1 MRSSVFVFLLL
12 AMFLPSGFLLAQAGS
27 KPVTPAAGASQPA
40 AKITSKLPHQFIY
53 PGDGFYPEE
62 LAKKGVQGEVT
73 LEIQLSKDGKTSV
86 TRLIGSSKS
95 AELDKNAL
103 NLVNTGFYKLPENGL
118 KYFEGIYTLNIIF
131 LRDSVLTINKK
142 TCADLNTDLAY
153 FRSVAPNESI
163 RNLPAFEL
171 MANIFT
177 VQLMK
182 DRGANGALAF
192 VKSVNAIDNDV
203 AQTCARK
210 PAALLVKTYVQAS
223 GRQGVKL

>member
-1 MRSSVFVFLLL
+1 MRSGVLVFLFL
-12 AMFLPSGFLLAQAGS
+12 ATFAPSGFLQAQTGS
-27 KPVTPAAGASQPA
+27 KPATSAAGANAPA
-40 AKITSKLPHQFIY
+40 AKISNKLPHQFIY
-53 PGDGFYPEE
+53 PGDGFYPQD

-103 NLVNTGFYKLPENGL
+103 NLVNTGFYKLPDNGL
-118 KYFEGIYTLNIIF
+118 KYFEGLYSLNIIF

-153 FRSVAPNESI
+153 FRSVAPNENI
-163 RNLPAFEL
+163 RNLAAFEL

-182 DRGANGALAF
+182 EQGANGALTF
-192 VKSVNAIDNDV
+192 VKSVNAINNDV
-203 AQTCARK
+203 VQTCARK

-223 GRQGVKL
+223 GKQGVKL